1 MGTTQLLSVPYAL
14 YANSAGNSQATTPS
28 LASVLAVNNGA
39 NNLQIKNIADPTDA
53 QDAVT
58 KSYSETQLQAQVTQL
73 QAQITDLIN
82 ATPSPVG
89 SFNISSITSS
99 NLGVSLAWTPMT
111 YSTQSEVTYTIEV
124 APNGSD
130 FSNAQAIGF
139 TTDLFFTIQPDVLN
153 LAAINAGVTPN
164 VQSPIDIRIK
174 AYSGVIA
181 VNSNT
186 ISYFLT
192 SYGCLGQYA
201 VGAGIPSADWNWNSP
216 LSLICDDNVLTA
228 TPTFANG
235 TFRFFTE
242 NGVWGSGRNYP
253 YYIGEG
259 YKINTSFEDAMDG
272 DHNFKFTGTPGA
284 YRLKIDGNKKTI
296 TAFQGTTAA
305 NSHWLVGAATPGGWS
320 WAGNNETELG
330 LITNGIYE
338 VPLELKSGET
348 FRVFLGNNGGDSWGE
363 GSRNYPWYVSN
374 GYTIDSELLNAG
386 DGDSNFLYV
395 GPTAKRIFRVDSVA
409 KTVVVE

>member
-1 MGTTQLLSVPYAL
+1 MKNKFKILVALVAFLGFASSCTDESNLLISEPIGTFSI
-14 YANSAGNSQATTPS
+14 TTPLAGESVVLNETTPTNPGIS
-28 LASVLAVNNGA
+28 L
-39 NNLQIKNIADPTDA
+39 T
-53 QDAVT
+53 
-58 KSYSETQLQAQVTQL
+58 
-73 QAQITDLIN
+73 
-82 ATPSPVG
+82 
-89 SFNISSITSS
+89 
-99 NLGVSLAWTPMT
+99 WTPMDYT
-111 YSTQSEVTYTIEV
+111 TQSVVTYTIEV

-130 FSNAQAIGF
+130 FANAQVLG
-139 TTDLFFTIQPDVLN
+139 TTTNRFITIQSAQLN
-153 LAAINAGVTPN
+153 LAALTAGATPF
-164 VQSPIDIRIK
+164 VQSAIDIRIK
-174 AYSGVIA
+174 ATSGTVGAQEVYSD
-181 VNSNT
+181 T
-186 ISYFLT
+186 ISYLVT
-192 SYGCLGQYA
+192 CYGCLGQYA
-201 VGAGIPSADWNWNSP
+201 VGAGIPSAGWGWDSP

-228 TPTFANG
+228 TPTFAND
-235 TFRFFTE
+235 TFRFFTM
-242 NGVWGSGRNYP
+242 NNDWNSGRNYP

-272 DHNFKFTGTPGA
+272 DHNFKFTGTPGV

-296 TAFQGTTAA
+296 TAFQGATAA

-330 LITNGIYE
+330 LIKNGIYE

-363 GSRNYPWYVSN
+363 GSRNYPWYASN

-395 GPTAKRIFRVDSVA
+395 GPTAARIFRVDSVA